1 MLPTLQRKQK
11 GHSPPW
17 LSQHGFSLVMV
28 SHGDP
33 QGDTWGRLR
42 AEATSCLSALGNWQQ
57 QYSATGQ
64 LRGHRGVF
72 SKGRNFHKHG
82 HHSQSDQEAW
92 AFQVSQLK
100 REKAESEAPA
110 GFRSET
116 GLLTNKAHPTPTSCY
131 HLPLKPWHTLPEG
144 GSEGGRQGG
153 RPAGR
158 LLAACLP
165 ACGPTLL
172 SGMADPLTSSRSRPL
187 ESSPR

>member
-1 MLPTLQRKQK
+1 
-11 GHSPPW
+11 
-17 LSQHGFSLVMV
+17 MV

-82 HHSQSDQEAW
+82 HHSYSDQEAW
-92 AFQVSQLK
+92 VFQVSQLK

-110 GFRSET
+110 GFCSET
-116 GLLTNKAHPTPTSCY
+116 DLLTNKAHPTPTSCY
-131 HLPLKPWHTLPEG
+131 HLPLIPCTP
-144 GSEGGRQGG
+144 SPREGGRREGG
-153 RPAGR
+153 
-158 LLAACLP
+158 CLP
-165 ACGPTLL
+165 ACGPPLL
-172 SGMADPLTSSRSRPL
+172 SGMAHPLTSSSRPL
-187 ESSPR
+187 ESRPR